1 MLRLVTCNIPMYT
14 ISNFQKI
21 KLQQKQQHHT
31 QGHLMNQEKNLLMFT
46 VSGLFKETLSFTGL
60 MFTSRVFSNRQLKV
74 GQALG
79 MVCWVDSV
87 LSTSFPSKLLSLYQ
101 NPANTRE
108 HYIIA
113 ASHEKKR
120 KKVEALIFLS

>member
-1 MLRLVTCNIPMYT
+1 MLLLVTCNIPMYT

-31 QGHLMNQEKNLLMFT
+31 QGHLMNQENNLLMFT

-60 MFTSRVFSNRQLKV
+60 TFTCSNKQLKV

-79 MVCWVDSV
+79 MVCWVRQCSQYFI
-87 LSTSFPSKLLSLYQ
+87 SQ
-101 NPANTRE
+101 
-108 HYIIA
+108 
-113 ASHEKKR
+113 
-120 KKVEALIFLS
+120 

>member
-1 MLRLVTCNIPMYT
+1 MLLLVTCNIPMYT

-31 QGHLMNQEKNLLMFT
+31 QGHLMNQENNLLMFT

-60 MFTSRVFSNRQLKV
+60 TFKETLSFTGLTFTCSNKQLKV

-79 MVCWVDSV
+79 MVCWVRQCSQYFI
-87 LSTSFPSKLLSLYQ
+87 SQ
-101 NPANTRE
+101 
-108 HYIIA
+108 
-113 ASHEKKR
+113 
-120 KKVEALIFLS
+120 